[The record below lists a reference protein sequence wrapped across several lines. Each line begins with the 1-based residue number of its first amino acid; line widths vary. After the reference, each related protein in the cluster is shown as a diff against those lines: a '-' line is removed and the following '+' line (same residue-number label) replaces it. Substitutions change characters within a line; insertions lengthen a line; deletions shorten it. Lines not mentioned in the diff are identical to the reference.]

1 MLHIALKVATII
13 GSADIENCAYGGSL
27 QENGRFVM
35 HGSTDIQIDYQKR
48 AVKEPYAAGEIK
60 FRMSTGQRA
69 GRCFYTDWIDT
80 ELGAGRHELSFYII
94 DELGFDEEPLQSERI
109 LVGNLQVFQQSTYIP
124 AVPAV
129 KMGAFLEPKTG
140 RFQLGLQ
147 LVDGMM
153 PGAIRIAWQARK
165 EEELSDK
172 EQNIAKAQS
181 FYIANPPKYL
191 RPGMKYTFNCRKS
204 EDLSGIVSWRV
215 VGEGAG
221 SINKFGTYT
230 APMHQGVFE
239 VQAILEGEELSAS
252 VYVIVRE

>member
-1 MLHIALKVATII
+1 MR
-13 GSADIENCAYGGSL
+13 S
-27 QENGRFVM
+27 
-35 HGSTDIQIDYQKR
+35 STDIQIEYHKR

-60 FRMSTGQRA
+60 FQMSVGQRS

-94 DELGFDEEPLQSERI
+94 DELGFDEEPLQRERI
-109 LVGNLQVFQQSTYIP
+109 LMGDPQVFQQSTYIP
-124 AVPAV
+124 ATPTV
-129 KMGAFLEPKTG
+129 KMGAFLDPETG

-147 LVDGMM
+147 LVNGMM
-153 PGAIRIAWQARK
+153 PGTIRIAWQARK

-172 EQNIAKAQS
+172 EQDIAKAQS

-191 RPGMKYTFNCRKS
+191 RPGMKYTFSCRKS
-204 EDLSGIVSWRV
+204 DDLSGIISWRV
-215 VGEGAG
+215 VGEDAG

-230 APMHQGVFE
+230 APMRQGVFE
-239 VQAILEGEELSAS
+239 VQAVMEDREMTAS